1 MEDLWLMIRIFLVVI
16 AWGGLLLLAGF
27 GLEMLSRTFSRDRGG
42 VGAAP
47 IQDDTSGTPAS
58 S

>member
-1 MEDLWLMIRIFLVVI
+1 MIRIFLVVI

-27 GLEMLSRTFSRDRGG
+27 ALEMGARVFSRGDRSGAGG
-42 VGAAP
+42 SIPDG
-47 IQDDTSGTPAS
+47 TSGTSAS